1 MYSADRL
8 IILDADG
15 TTIDAFAAIAV
26 TFARHGMQI
35 GDLTRFQKRRKLFKY
50 LGGLKELPK
59 NLKKQLGKEK
69 RKQLVDTLTEVYREE
84 AQLYPGIAD
93 LIRRLMATSDIR
105 VGLVTRNITRE
116 PKETLR
122 QLFARH
128 RVDTNDLDFLV
139 HLPLSETKVNYFRA
153 MRQEYAVNPA
163 RAYACGDERKDFEAA
178 IATGIHPF
186 MVSYG
191 FENFDRLTRSI
202 GVPTDVISQTPEEL
216 RQRVLHALDLDAA
229 PPSLVESQPLAPSV
243 TSRLG
248 PVAYGAERLHLDDF

>member
-15 TTIDAFAAIAV
+15 TTIDAFAAIAA
-26 TFARHGMQI
+26 TFARHDMQI
-35 GDLTRFQKRRKLFKY
+35 GDLTRFQKRRNLFKY

-84 AQLYPGIAD
+84 GQLYPGIAD
-93 LIRRLMATSDIR
+93 LIKRLMMTSDIR
-105 VGLVTRNITRE
+105 VGLVTRNITHE
-116 PKETLR
+116 PKKTLR

-128 RVDTNDLDFLV
+128 QIDTDGLDFLV
-139 HLPLSETKVNYFRA
+139 HLPLSETKLTYFRA
-153 MRQEYAVNPA
+153 MRQQYAVNPA

-202 GVPTDVISQTPEEL
+202 GVPSDVISQTPEEL
-216 RQRVLHALDLDAA
+216 RQRVLHALDLNVVAA
-229 PPSLVESQPLAPSV
+229 LPVENHVLAPSDTTGLPPTAHGV
-243 TSRLG
+243 ECLNFN
-248 PVAYGAERLHLDDF
+248 DF